1 MSNRMLK
8 LLLSPAT
15 KIMNRSVYGVKFL
28 IIAVL
33 MGAPLAFV
41 TKSYLGSVGETTE
54 FARKEIVGV
63 DHSIPLAKTLSAYT
77 SFVDAAVRNDSAAVT
92 KFKEQVT
99 NQLAAFKTVQ
109 TKYANS
115 LTTQEG
121 YEATA
126 KAWQTLSDSTAK
138 VAKDPAGTTAEFVTA
153 FNALNTTVGNN
164 SNLVLDPDID
174 SYYTMD
180 SAVIQAGTAALRLSD
195 LNTLTAL
202 ALSKKAFSSDDR
214 TNAVVLRGQIET
226 SLGTL
231 KGDADQAVA
240 YNKPLGAKYAESMG
254 KTTAAISKFL
264 DAVNVS
270 FINKFNAETSTNFRA
285 LSNDAIAQVSSHQA
299 MLTASLTELL
309 KVREGTYVGKRNF
322 AVALTVCFLFLA
334 FYAFTGFYV
343 DTMNNLKA
351 LNTAAKK
358 LAEGDLDLDLRQ
370 PSRDELGNVFPLFAD
385 AINGL
390 QAVSA
395 TAESIANGDLT
406 QEVKPRGDSDKL
418 GHAIH
423 KMVEGLRG
431 IVGEIQQSARS
442 LGNTGDSL
450 KDSCTILAA
459 SSENVT
465 LAIGDVATSIDQTKL
480 ATNEIAVTCESQAGS
495 MAEAS
500 TAMDQ
505 LHHSIGEVEAAVSE
519 QIQIVDLTQTKSAE
533 NASAIK
539 AALETVELIRV
550 EVNTTSDRVKVLG
563 QMSERIGSIVDTINN
578 ISEQTNLLALNAAI
592 EAARAG
598 EHGRGFAV
606 VADEVRKLAEKS
618 GRSTEEITKLISE
631 VNSNVEHALAAMDRS
646 NDQVGQSTIAAT
658 SAAKAM
664 DELSVTINGIS
675 ASTGTLATSAQSML
689 KEVHALSSI
698 IESVAGGAEQSA
710 AAAQE
715 LAATAAEVS
724 DTTYRVA
731 GEVSNQSAAIQT
743 IDATT
748 AELAV
753 MATQLLDVSN
763 KFTLEATPVAEKS
776 VLKLA
781 A

>member
-1 MSNRMLK
+1 MLK